1 MKNIFTNNTMIIMRV
16 LRRGGLTS
24 IKNYKQMN
32 SFRENIVQIA
42 EEITSSS
49 GFFLIDIVIRGNERD
64 KVIEVFVDGEK
75 NINAKDCAKISR
87 KINEIFE
94 EKELIKAA
102 YRLDVSSPGIDRPLL
117 YLKQYPKHINRKF
130 EITYSHDDE
139 KKKLKG
145 TLKKIEG
152 EYLTFLTN
160 KEQVINFKDII
171 NAKVLV
177 SFS

>member
-1 MKNIFTNNTMIIMRV
+1 MVKK
-16 LRRGGLTS
+16 TS
-24 IKNYKQMN
+24 
-32 SFRENIVQIA
+32 
-42 EEITSSS
+42 
-49 GFFLIDIVIRGNERD
+49 L
-64 KVIEVFVDGEK
+64 
-75 NINAKDCAKISR
+75 AKDCAEISR
-87 KINEIFE
+87 RINEVFE

-117 YLKQYPKHINRKF
+117 YFEQYPKHINRKF
-130 EITYSHDDE
+130 EITYSCGDE

-152 EYLTFLTN
+152 EHLTFLTN

-171 NAKVLV
+171 KAKVLV

>member
-1 MKNIFTNNTMIIMRV
+1 
-16 LRRGGLTS
+16 
-24 IKNYKQMN
+24 MN
-32 SFRENIVQIA
+32 SLRENIVQIA

-49 GFFLIDIVIRGNERD
+49 GFFLIDIIIRGTERNR
-64 KVIEVFVDGEK
+64 VIEVFVDGEK
-75 NINAKDCAKISR
+75 NITARNCAEMSR
-87 KINEIFE
+87 KMNEVFE

-102 YRLDVSSPGIDRPLL
+102 YRLDISSPGIDRPLL

-130 EITYSHDDE
+130 EITYNYGDE

-145 TLKKIEG
+145 TLIKVDG
-152 EYLTFLTN
+152 EYLTFLKN
-160 KEQVINFKDII
+160 KEQIIIFKDII

>member
-1 MKNIFTNNTMIIMRV
+1 
-16 LRRGGLTS
+16 
-24 IKNYKQMN
+24 MN
-32 SFRENIVQIA
+32 SLRENIVQIA

-49 GFFLIDIVIRGNERD
+49 GFFLIDIVMRGTERNR
-64 KVIEVFVDGEK
+64 VIEVFIDGEK
-75 NINAKDCAKISR
+75 NITAKDCAEISR
-87 KINEIFE
+87 KLNEVFE

-130 EITYSHDDE
+130 EIIFSSDDK

-145 TLKKIEG
+145 ILIKIEG

-171 NAKVLV
+171 DANVLV

>member
-1 MKNIFTNNTMIIMRV
+1 
-16 LRRGGLTS
+16 
-24 IKNYKQMN
+24 MN
-32 SFRENIVQIA
+32 SLRENIVQIA

-49 GFFLIDIVIRGNERD
+49 GFFLIDIVIRGTERNR
-64 KVIEVFVDGEK
+64 VIEVFVDGE
-75 NINAKDCAKISR
+75 NTVTAKHCAEISR
-87 KINEIFE
+87 KLNEVFE

-130 EITYSHDDE
+130 EITYLNDDE

-145 TLKKIEG
+145 TLIKVEG
-152 EYLTFLTN
+152 ENLTFKTN
-160 KEQVINFKDII
+160 KEQTINFKDII

>member
-1 MKNIFTNNTMIIMRV
+1 MRV

>member
-1 MKNIFTNNTMIIMRV
+1 
-16 LRRGGLTS
+16 
-24 IKNYKQMN
+24 MN
-32 SFRENIVQIA
+32 SLRENIVQIA

-49 GFFLIDIVIRGNERD
+49 GFLLIDIVLRGTERNR
-64 KVIEVFVDGEK
+64 VIEVFVDGEK
-75 NINAKDCAKISR
+75 NITAKDCAAISR
-87 KINEIFE
+87 KLNEVFE
-94 EKELIKAA
+94 ENELIKAA

-130 EITYSHDDE
+130 EITYSYSDD

-145 TLKKIEG
+145 TLIKIEG
-152 EYLTFLTN
+152 EYLTFLT
-160 KEQVINFKDII
+160 KQEQVINFKDII

>member
-1 MKNIFTNNTMIIMRV
+1 
-16 LRRGGLTS
+16 
-24 IKNYKQMN
+24 MN
-32 SFRENIVQIA
+32 SSRENIVQIA

-49 GFFLIDIVIRGNERD
+49 GFFLIDIVIRGTERNR
-64 KVIEVFVDGEK
+64 VIEVFVDSEK
-75 NINAKDCAKISR
+75 NITAKDCAEISR
-87 KINEIFE
+87 KINEVFE
-94 EKELIKAA
+94 ERELIKAA

-130 EITYSHDDE
+130 EITYSYGDE

-152 EYLTFLTN
+152 EYLTFLKN
-160 KEQVINFKDII
+160 KEQIINFKDII

-177 SFS
+177 NFS